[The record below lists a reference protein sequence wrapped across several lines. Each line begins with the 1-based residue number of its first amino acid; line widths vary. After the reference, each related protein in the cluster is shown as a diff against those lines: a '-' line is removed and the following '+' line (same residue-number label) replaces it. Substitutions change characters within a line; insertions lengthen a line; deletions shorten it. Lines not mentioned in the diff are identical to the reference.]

1 MRRSLSRR
9 RMRWRRSEVVI
20 DRISGSSSGSSAAGA
35 GAAVGAGAGA
45 GDGLA
50 KMSSASMLSLLA
62 SLIF

>member
-1 MRRSLSRR
+1 M
-9 RMRWRRSEVVI
+9 VI